1 MPGVETHLRQPDR
14 RCQKTETVIQ
24 ARRRYTPGVGYSG
37 MTVLA
42 FGALRSTCQSPK
54 VRQRFRALRTRLR
67 ILGGIFHRIIVPLY
81 PSVRV
86 DPSLTAACVNI
97 PHQRSGLGVSL
108 PRQFPLTVLAIYFLH
123 KQDGSFVP
131 PPRARPPPP
140 PPPTYPSRFPS
151 IGCRPSSLLPCDV
164 RCLLCTV
171 SAYFT
176 VGDFECL
183 QCSFVY
189 KPDQAGQGALQGT
202 QFDDLP
208 SSWLCPVCKAPKV
221 RNRDV
226 TRPTENRVP
235 GPNF

>member
-81 PSVRV
+81 SSVRV

-131 PPRARPPPP
+131 PPPRA
-140 PPPTYPSRFPS
+140 PPTSPSPDIPFAVPIHRLP
-151 IGCRPSSLLPCDV
+151 SLLPPSV
-164 RCLLCTV
+164 RC
-171 SAYFT
+171 AM
-176 VGDFECL
+176 
-183 QCSFVY
+183 FVMY
-189 KPDQAGQGALQGT
+189 RICIFYRRRLRVPPVLVRVQAGSGRAGGPAGHTVRRPALFVAVPRVQGT
-202 QFDDLP
+202 QG
-208 SSWLCPVCKAPKV
+208 
-221 RNRDV
+221 
-226 TRPTENRVP
+226 EE
-235 GPNF
+235 